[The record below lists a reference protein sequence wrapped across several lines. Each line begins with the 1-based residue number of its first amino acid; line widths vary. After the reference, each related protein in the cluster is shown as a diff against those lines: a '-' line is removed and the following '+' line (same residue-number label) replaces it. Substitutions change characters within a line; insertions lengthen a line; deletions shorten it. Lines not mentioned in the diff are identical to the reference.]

1 MGKGHRVQFCTNRW
15 CGDESLRESCPMLL
29 SVASIKDAWVAE
41 MWEQIEE
48 GGCWSVRFVK

>member
-41 MWEQIEE
+41 MWEQTEE
-48 GGCWSVRFVK
+48 GGCWSLRFVK